1 MSEKGTWVVTLRVSE
16 NANNKI
22 NITNTVTN
30 KNIVLDNLTNIE
42 FLTENSIVA
51 KLKSQFILLDLQTEK
66 QVIIPHVSEFKI
78 LNNII
83 CLRDTS
89 GTLALV
95 EVNKGKLNQLLKID
109 NVVYH
114 SISQDSKKLMF
125 VTLKDSY
132 SVFQLN
138 ITDLTTIEV
147 EKLPSMIEN
156 IKWSNDGNYTYI
168 KTVDSKLFL
177 LDLNKNKLQE
187 ITLRHTNAE
196 YRDIIFMPD
205 NKIFI
210 SYVKKRPKTESF
222 IDYVEIWNTK
232 DNNLEFKRNN
242 TIINPEDAEWCVYDI
257 KNKNLNYLNKSHSG
271 FFYNIANSNTLMAVD
286 QIKYKDYTHF
296 TPDISIELFNIQDQS
311 KKFVIERLSN
321 SSNNL
326 SYSPEG
332 TYISYKI
339 NNRWN
344 FLNTKSLKTIAI
356 NNLEDQQTLV
366 WDNNNQENAYIT
378 AKSNIYKIS
387 LINGKVSRLT
397 NFSDDIDIQILNIH
411 KEYTNLTS
419 LKYISNKDSLL
430 IKTINKENN
439 YNGLYILHSG
449 KLKVLVEPSSNRID
463 NVLWNTDYTSVSYTE
478 ENYNLPPTL
487 KIFNQ
492 GTTRILQESNIPT
505 NLYNWRKQKIINY
518 KNKFNRPLK
527 GVLYYPKNYI
537 EGKKYPMITHIYQI
551 QSDKSNFFEMPNIKS
566 SFNFPLYI
574 ENDYFVFFPDTYI
587 SDEGPGIS
595 ALDCINSAISSVLEK
610 EEAIN
615 KDKLGIIGNSFGGYE
630 TNFIVTQTNLFKAA
644 VSGVAVS
651 SLIWDYF
658 SYSYNYSKPLY
669 WQYENGQLDMRKS
682 FSEDP
687 DKYLNNS
694 PILYAHQVQTP
705 LLSWT
710 GLEDYNVHWEQ
721 TRHFFTA
728 LKRYDKKHI
737 ALFYKGE
744 GHAITDPKK
753 AKDLFLRIKNWF
765 DYYLKG
771 DNSALWITKS
781 ENAFTSQTY

>member
-1 MSEKGTWVVTLRVSE
+1 M
-16 NANNKI
+16 
-22 NITNTVTN
+22 
-30 KNIVLDNLTNIE
+30 
-42 FLTENSIVA
+42 
-51 KLKSQFILLDLQTEK
+51 
-66 QVIIPHVSEFKI
+66 
-78 LNNII
+78 
-83 CLRDTS
+83 
-89 GTLALV
+89 
-95 EVNKGKLNQLLKID
+95 
-109 NVVYH
+109 
-114 SISQDSKKLMF
+114 
-125 VTLKDSY
+125 
-132 SVFQLN
+132 
-138 ITDLTTIEV
+138 
-147 EKLPSMIEN
+147 
-156 IKWSNDGNYTYI
+156 
-168 KTVDSKLFL
+168 
-177 LDLNKNKLQE
+177 
-187 ITLRHTNAE
+187 
-196 YRDIIFMPD
+196 
-205 NKIFI
+205 
-210 SYVKKRPKTESF
+210 
-222 IDYVEIWNTK
+222 
-232 DNNLEFKRNN
+232 
-242 TIINPEDAEWCVYDI
+242 
-257 KNKNLNYLNKSHSG
+257 
-271 FFYNIANSNTLMAVD
+271 
-286 QIKYKDYTHF
+286 
-296 TPDISIELFNIQDQS
+296 
-311 KKFVIERLSN
+311 
-321 SSNNL
+321 
-326 SYSPEG
+326 
-332 TYISYKI
+332 
-339 NNRWN
+339 
-344 FLNTKSLKTIAI
+344 
-356 NNLEDQQTLV
+356 
-366 WDNNNQENAYIT
+366 
-378 AKSNIYKIS
+378 
-387 LINGKVSRLT
+387 
-397 NFSDDIDIQILNIH
+397 
-411 KEYTNLTS
+411 
-419 LKYISNKDSLL
+419 
-430 IKTINKENN
+430 
-439 YNGLYILHSG
+439 
-449 KLKVLVEPSSNRID
+449 
-463 NVLWNTDYTSVSYTE
+463 WNTDYTSVSYTE

-492 GTTRILQESNIPT
+492 GKTRILQESNIPT

-669 WQYENGQLDMRKS
+669 WQYDNGQLDMRKS

-687 DKYLNNS
+687 DKYLSNS

-765 DYYLKG
+765 DYYLKE

-781 ENAFTSQTY
+781 ENAFTSQMY